1 MIIEH
6 KSYYLKK
13 FSDKLMQLIHAIDK
27 HTSDCKM
34 LCGRAIPYVV
44 DTWKNIH
51 LNSDFFDEFS
61 TALYND
67 KNCIFEYLL
76 GKFTKHCV
84 NNIAHKYLLKEHKF
98 EPGRSSVWGKYEK
111 GCW

>member
-13 FSDKLMQLIHAIDK
+13 VSDKLMQLIHAIDK

-44 DTWKNIH
+44 DT
-51 LNSDFFDEFS
+51 
-61 TALYND
+61 
-67 KNCIFEYLL
+67 
-76 GKFTKHCV
+76 
-84 NNIAHKYLLKEHKF
+84 
-98 EPGRSSVWGKYEK
+98 
-111 GCW
+111 